1 MSNSQFNEL
10 KSGIQNDTE
19 VTLKLSSNLF
29 SDFSDETD
37 SPHKILL
44 VNTQVSRIWKDFVN
58 NSLANVRL
66 SKTQLQRI
74 EQSGWFLGRSLGPLL
89 TTRLP
94 LIKNVLKPLAK
105 TVLIPLVLIAAASA
119 TDAAINKKL
128 FGSGMTAL
136 IISHE
141 EINNIMKIVKF
152 LDKFGLLIKGV
163 GETIRNLA
171 KEQKKQQF
179 FSMSLGTLS
188 ASVPGN
194 LATSNGLK
202 RLKYVVKE

>member
-29 SDFSDETD
+29 SDSSDETD

-74 EQSGWFLGRSLGPLL
+74 EQSGWLLGRSLRPLL

-94 LIKNVLKPLAK
+94 LIKNALKPLAK

-128 FGSGMTAL
+128 FGSGMTTL

-141 EINNIMKIVKF
+141 EINNI
-152 LDKFGLLIKGV
+152 
-163 GETIRNLA
+163 
-171 KEQKKQQF
+171 
-179 FSMSLGTLS
+179 
-188 ASVPGN
+188 
-194 LATSNGLK
+194 
-202 RLKYVVKE
+202 

>member
-1 MSNSQFNEL
+1 MTYYNTLIAKLSNSQFNEL

-29 SDFSDETD
+29 SDSSDETD

-74 EQSGWFLGRSLGPLL
+74 EQSGWLLGRSLRPLL

-94 LIKNVLKPLAK
+94 LIKNALKPLAK

-128 FGSGMTAL
+128 FGSGMTTL

-141 EINNIMKIVKF
+141 EINNI
-152 LDKFGLLIKGV
+152 
-163 GETIRNLA
+163 
-171 KEQKKQQF
+171 
-179 FSMSLGTLS
+179 
-188 ASVPGN
+188 
-194 LATSNGLK
+194 
-202 RLKYVVKE
+202 